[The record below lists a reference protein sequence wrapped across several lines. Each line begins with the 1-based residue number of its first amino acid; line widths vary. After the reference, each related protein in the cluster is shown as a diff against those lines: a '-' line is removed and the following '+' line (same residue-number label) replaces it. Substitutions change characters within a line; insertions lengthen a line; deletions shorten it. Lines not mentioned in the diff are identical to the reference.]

1 MFCKSCGN
9 ELKEGAKVCD
19 KCGARLTPSA
29 GNISGAAA
37 GNSNAAKTFSFKI
50 HAKGRSSIF
59 NTIKQFRGAY
69 KADFTVE
76 DNRLLIDETDNYGET
91 VSSVPYYLIKEFSLK
106 ESISPM
112 LIFTYLICALVAI
125 ALLATGT
132 EILTG
137 ILVLIVL
144 VLFMI
149 FLGFKNARFLLTLND
164 NQKIKIKMSKI
175 SKKKK
180 QEKQDFVESMNFKIS
195 NAVNTGAVF
204 ERAGTALTV
213 GDLRNHVSAEERQ
226 SEVEA
231 IKNNHN

>member
-37 GNSNAAKTFSFKI
+37 GNSN
-50 HAKGRSSIF
+50 AKGRSSIF

-125 ALLATGT
+125 ALLATCT

-149 FLGFKNARFLLTLND
+149 FLGFKNARFY
-164 NQKIKIKMSKI
+164 
-175 SKKKK
+175 
-180 QEKQDFVESMNFKIS
+180 
-195 NAVNTGAVF
+195 
-204 ERAGTALTV
+204 
-213 GDLRNHVSAEERQ
+213 
-226 SEVEA
+226 
-231 IKNNHN
+231 